1 MCKSD
6 KKAKRHLDTQLQHTI
21 LDLQVDAQEFE
32 NAKALL
38 AKSNDAISSLD
49 AEIVQV
55 KTNERV
61 IKDIEIPAPLA
72 SLASLEETIE
82 LESGGKLYFSY

>member
-1 MCKSD
+1 M
-6 KKAKRHLDTQLQHTI
+6 
-21 LDLQVDAQEFE
+21 DLQVDAQEFE

-55 KTNERV
+55 KINERV
-61 IKDIEIPAPLA
+61 INDIEIPAPLA
-72 SLASLEETIE
+72 SLASLEETME
-82 LESGGKLYFSY
+82 LEFGAKLYFSY